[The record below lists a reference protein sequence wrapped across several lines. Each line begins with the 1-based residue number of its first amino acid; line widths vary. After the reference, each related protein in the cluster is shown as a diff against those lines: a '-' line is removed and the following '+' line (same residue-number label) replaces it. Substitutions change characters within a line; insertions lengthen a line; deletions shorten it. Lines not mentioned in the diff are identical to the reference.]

1 MKSART
7 VGNPS
12 KKDREDVSDGRGS
25 WFALVALLGLLF
37 PPAVFA
43 KPHKTVVSIRGEDFL
58 INGKLT
64 YPGKNW
70 NGHRLEGLLFNSRMV
85 QGIFDDANPETVSR
99 WAYPNTHKWD
109 PDRNTN
115 EFIAALPEWR
125 RHGLLAFTINLQ
137 GGSPEGYSKAQPWLN
152 SAFTDDGSLKP
163 AYMAR
168 LTRIL
173 DRADE
178 LGMVVIVGFFYN
190 AQAAYLKDE
199 AAVVHA
205 TNSATRFLLQGGW
218 RNVMVEVDNECDIG
232 FKYDILGPQRVA
244 ELIKRVQTINDQ
256 GRRLLAGTSYKG
268 GAIPNESVV
277 RVSDFLLLHGNGVSE
292 PDRITEMVRKTRAVS
307 GYTTKPILFNE
318 DDHYDFDKS
327 QNNLTAAIG
336 EHTSWGYFDYRMK
349 GESFD
354 DGYQSVPVNWGISS
368 DRKRGFFNL
377 MGRITSSDS
386 SR

>member
-1 MKSART
+1 VR
-7 VGNPS
+7 
-12 KKDREDVSDGRGS
+12 DVRGP
-25 WFALVALLGLLF
+25 WLVLIALVLVLF
-37 PPAVFA
+37 PSEGFA
-43 KPHKTVVSIRGEDFL
+43 KTHRTVVSIRGDQFL
-58 INGKLT
+58 INGKPT
-64 YPGKNW
+64 YAGKSW
-70 NGHRLEGLLFNSRMV
+70 NGHSIEGLLFNSRMV

-99 WAYPNTHKWD
+99 WAYPDTHKWD

-115 EFIAALPEWR
+115 EFIAAMPEWR

-152 SAFTDDGSLKP
+152 SAFTEDGSLKP
-163 AYMAR
+163 AYADR

-178 LGMVVIVGFFYN
+178 LGMVAIVGFFYN
-190 AQAAYLKDE
+190 AQAAHMRDE

-218 RNVMVEVDNECDIG
+218 RNVTVEVDNECDIG

-244 ELIKRVQTINDQ
+244 ELIKRVQTINDR

-268 GAIPNESVV
+268 AAIPNESVV
-277 RVSDFLLLHGNGVSE
+277 RVSDFLLIHGNGVSE
-292 PDRITEMVRKTRAVS
+292 PEKIAEMVRKTRAVP

-318 DDHYDFDKS
+318 DDHYSFD
-327 QNNLTAAIG
+327 QPENNMTAAIS
-336 EHTSWGYFDYRMK
+336 EHASWGYFDYRMK
-349 GESFD
+349 GEGFD
-354 DGYQSVPVNWGISS
+354 DGYQSVPVNWDISS

-377 MGRITSSDS
+377 LGKITGSAASH
-386 SR
+386 

>member
-1 MKSART
+1 MS
-7 VGNPS
+7 V
-12 KKDREDVSDGRGS
+12 GRGS

-37 PPAVFA
+37 PSTVFA
-43 KPHKTVVSIRGEDFL
+43 KPHKTVVSIRGDDFL
-58 INGKLT
+58 INGKPT
-64 YPGKNW
+64 YQGKNW
-70 NGHRLEGLLFNSRMV
+70 NGHRIEGLLFNSRMV

-99 WAYPNTHKWD
+99 WAYPDTHKWD

-115 EFIAALPEWR
+115 EFIAAMPEWR
-125 RHGLLAFTINLQ
+125 RQGLLAFTINLQ

-190 AQAAYLKDE
+190 AQAAHLKDE

-205 TNSATRFLLQGGW
+205 TNGATRFLLQGGW

-292 PDRITEMVRKTRAVS
+292 PDKIAEMVRKTRAVS

-318 DDHYDFDKS
+318 DDHYNFDKA
-327 QNNLTAAIG
+327 QNNLTSAIG

-349 GESFD
+349 GELFD
-354 DGYQSVPVNWGISS
+354 DGFQSVPVNWVISS

-377 MGRITSSDS
+377 LGKITSSDAN
-386 SR
+386 R